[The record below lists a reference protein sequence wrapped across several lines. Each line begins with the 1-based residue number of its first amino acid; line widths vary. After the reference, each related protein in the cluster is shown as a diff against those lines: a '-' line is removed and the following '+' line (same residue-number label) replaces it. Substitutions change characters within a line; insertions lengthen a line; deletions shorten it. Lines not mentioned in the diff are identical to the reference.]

1 MNVSARNVFAG
12 TVKSVARG
20 PVSAEV
26 TVTIAPGVD
35 VVAVISTVS
44 SDRLGLVAGK
54 PAHALIKA
62 SSVMVGVD

>member
-1 MNVSARNVFAG
+1 MNVSARNVYAG

-35 VVAVISTVS
+35 VVPLAI
-44 SDRLGLVAGK
+44 A
-54 PAHALIKA
+54 ALIVWA
-62 SSVMVGVD
+62 RFA